1 MGSHAR
7 SHEEPLNP
15 ARRYGTRL
23 ISRKTRALA
32 ASIPLAVTTLTA
44 CATFGSHLA
53 RPNVTVP
60 ARFSSAPQN
69 APPAWP
75 KHAWWRGFGSP
86 ELNQLIEQAEH
97 HNFSIRIAVAQ
108 LEAANAQV
116 RIAGAPLL
124 PSLSG
129 NGSVTAAHTG
139 GGSFSGGSISPG
151 AGNTSRPRQYAAS
164 VQVSYELDFWGKN
177 RDALKAAEED
187 AAASRFNRDTVALT
201 AVSAVASTWF
211 QILADHDELSIAK
224 KNLAAARG
232 LLAQLHAEFRAGTT
246 DEIAIAQQAALVATQ
261 RAAIPNIESQ
271 LRQEE
276 IGLGIL
282 VGRAPER
289 LFIHTSSLR
298 AIHIPKLTPGLP
310 SELLSRR
317 PDIAQALATLAAAKA
332 NVQAAQAAFFPTI
345 NLTGSAGW
353 ESAALKALF
362 SPGSLLLSA
371 TGSLTQPIFQ
381 GGALTGQLAVSR
393 ANYRQDL
400 VLYQQAV
407 VQAFTDVEKAL
418 TAFHYAT
425 QQEAEERIAVK
436 TARVALAATRAQ
448 LSAGVVNVGSV
459 LVAEQTY
466 LNNQNALEQARLTR
480 LLSSVSLY
488 KALGGGWN
496 ASPSSS
502 NS

>member
-1 MGSHAR
+1 MGSRVR
-7 SHEEPLNP
+7 SREELLHP
-15 ARRYGTRL
+15 APRYGAWRT
-23 ISRKTRALA
+23 SRKTLALA
-32 ASIPLAVTTLTA
+32 VSIPLWVTILTA

-53 RPNVTVP
+53 RPNVNVP
-60 ARFSSAPQN
+60 TRFAAAPQN
-69 APPAWP
+69 AAPVWP
-75 KHAWWRGFGSP
+75 QNAWWRGFGSP
-86 ELNQLIEQAEH
+86 ELNRLIEQAEH
-97 HNFSIRIAVAQ
+97 HNFSIRIAIAQ
-108 LEAANAQV
+108 LEAANAEV

-129 NGSVTAAHTG
+129 NSSITAAHTG
-139 GGSFSGGSISPG
+139 SGSFSGGPIAG
-151 AGNTSRPRQYAAS
+151 AGNTSRSRQYAAS

-177 RDALKAAEED
+177 RDALRAAEED

-211 QILADHDELSIAK
+211 QILADHDELGIAK

-232 LLAQLHAEFRAGTT
+232 LLAQLHAEFQAGTT

-282 VGRAPER
+282 VGRAPEH
-289 LFIHTSSLR
+289 LIIHAGSLG
-298 AIHIPKLTPGLP
+298 AIHIPPLTPGLP
-310 SELLSRR
+310 SELLTRR

-332 NVQAAQAAFFPTI
+332 NVRAAQAAFFPAI
-345 NLTGSAGW
+345 SLTGSAGW
-353 ESAALKALF
+353 ESTALKALF

-418 TAFHYAT
+418 TAFHFAT

-436 TARVALAATRAQ
+436 TARAALAAAKAQ
-448 LSAGVVNVGSV
+448 LSAGVVDVGSV
-459 LVAEQTY
+459 LTAEQTY
-466 LNNQNALEQARLTR
+466 LNDENTLEQARLTR
-480 LLSSVSLY
+480 FLSSVNLY
-488 KALGGGWN
+488 KALGGGWK
-496 ASPSSS
+496 ASPAPS